1 MVNGILKIKGDV
13 IMNNIDLNKYKAK
26 SITVR
31 AKVHE
36 IKWQV
41 YKLIKNKL

>member
-1 MVNGILKIKGDV
+1 MKFLMVNGILKIKADLI

-31 AKVHE
+31 AKTHE
-36 IKWQV
+36 IKW
-41 YKLIKNKL
+41 